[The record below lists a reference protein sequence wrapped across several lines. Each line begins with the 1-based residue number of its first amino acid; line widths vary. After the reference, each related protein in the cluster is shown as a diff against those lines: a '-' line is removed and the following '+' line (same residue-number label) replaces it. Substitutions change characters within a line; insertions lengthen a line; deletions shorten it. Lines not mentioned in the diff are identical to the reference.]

1 MGTLSGKRAVVTGGS
16 RGIGR
21 AIVERL
27 CAEGAEVVF
36 TYLRNEEAAAE
47 VAGSTGARAVQ
58 IDLGRRA
65 DVDLMFA
72 EARKRLGHLDIL
84 VNNAAMNDTGVVSEY
99 AEELY
104 DQMMATNTKAVF
116 LAMQWAA
123 RNMREGGRIVNIS
136 TLNTDLPAPGT
147 AVYAASKAAIEQFA
161 RVLAREVGPRGITVN
176 SVSPGAVDTELLHST
191 NTPEAL
197 AQVQAFTAL
206 RRIGQPDDI
215 AGVVAF
221 LAGPDGRW
229 ITGQTIRATGGML
242 V

>member
-1 MGTLSGKRAVVTGGS
+1 MGTLSGKHAVVTGGS

-27 CAEGAEVVF
+27 CAEGAQVVF
-36 TYLRNEEAAAE
+36 TYLRNEAAAE
-47 VAGSTGARAVQ
+47 QVSVRTGAQAVR

-72 EARKRLGHLDIL
+72 EARRRLGRLDIL

-99 AEELY
+99 GEELY

-123 RNMREGGRIVNIS
+123 RTMREGGRIVNIS

-147 AVYAASKAAIEQFA
+147 AVYAASKAAVEQFA

-197 AQVQAFTAL
+197 AQVQDFTAL

-229 ITGQTIRATGGML
+229 ITGQTIRATGGL
-242 V
+242 LL

>member
-1 MGTLSGKRAVVTGGS
+1 MGTLSGKHAVVTGGS

-47 VAGSTGARAVQ
+47 VAGRTGARAVR

-147 AVYAASKAAIEQFA
+147 AVYAAGKAAIEQFA

-197 AQVQAFTAL
+197 AQVEAFTAL

-242 V
+242 I